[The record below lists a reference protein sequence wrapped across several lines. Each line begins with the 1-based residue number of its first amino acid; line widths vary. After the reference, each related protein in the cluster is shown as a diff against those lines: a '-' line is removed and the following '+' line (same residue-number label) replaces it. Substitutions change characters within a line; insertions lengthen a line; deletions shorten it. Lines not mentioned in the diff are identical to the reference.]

1 MSRAGKAASKMRT
14 ALDGY
19 SVTVN
24 VEEEVV
30 VVVETDGP
38 LQSRQTRCLVVVL
51 LFTSIFHRDALKHN
65 RQTR

>member
-1 MSRAGKAASKMRT
+1 MRT
-14 ALDGY
+14 ALDGN

-24 VEEEVV
+24 VEEEVVVV